1 MDTMVVIGD
10 YILVAGYI
18 GKQTFLHW
26 CQDLCKWSIPPLIYS
41 FFNGTTSFFNQVHIM
56 YLLFLVH
63 NVLFTRQRV
72 FFGIVPSFLAPWIH
86 KLPGHL
92 DSFCTAVCK
101 SFVRK

>member
-26 CQDLCKWSIPPLIYS
+26 CQGLCKWSIPPLIYS
-41 FFNGTTSFFNQVHIM
+41 FFIRNNFFFQSSTHNVS
-56 YLLFLVH
+56 LFLVH

-72 FFGIVPSFLAPWIH
+72 FFGIVPSFLVPWIH

-101 SFVRK
+101 YFVRK